1 MNTVLLANLIKIRWI
16 AIVGQL
22 ITLFTIFSIFNLT
35 IPLTECLFVVLLSI
49 LVNFTSYF
57 IQRGNSTLTDKKTF
71 LFLLFDISQLVGLL
85 FLTGG
90 IFNPFVILI
99 LAPIIIS
106 ASYLSAFWTI
116 LLSFYSIVLI
126 LIINLNYIPLN
137 WEQKFITPS
146 IYNIGILVAL
156 IITIVF
162 LAIYAYL
169 FASSAR
175 KISSALTAT
184 ELKLSNQKKTTEV
197 AYLSAAA
204 VHELSTPLNTIFLVL
219 NDLLKEKI
227 LIKNSVLIKDIE
239 LLKSQAERCKEIL
252 LRLSKNPQNLKDNF
266 FEKIRVIDLLKLN
279 FEKFN
284 DNKNLIIN
292 NDNFNKESKIYFKD
306 EVNYALGNIIQN
318 SILYSRSEI
327 KIFLGITRNQFTIK
341 IQDDGDGFSR
351 DVFDKL
357 GEPYISK
364 NKKGM
369 GLGIFIA
376 KNLIENMKGTTIFY
390 NSKKGGAVV
399 EIKFDKTILI

>member
-1 MNTVLLANLIKIRWI
+1 MSTVLLANLIKIRWI

-22 ITLFTIFSIFNLT
+22 ITLFTIFFIFNLT

-71 LFLLFDISQLVGLL
+71 LFLIFDISQLVGLL

-137 WEQKFITPS
+137 WEEKFITPS

-327 KIFLGITRNQFTIK
+327 KIFLGITRNQLIIK

-351 DVFDKL
+351 DVLDKL

-376 KNLIENMKGTTIFY
+376 KNLIENMKGNIIFY
-390 NSKKGGAVV
+390 NSNNKGAVV
-399 EIKFDKTILI
+399 EINFDKTILI

>member
-1 MNTVLLANLIKIRWI
+1 MSTVLLANLIKIRWI

-22 ITLFTIFSIFNLT
+22 ITLFTIFFIFNLT

-71 LFLLFDISQLVGLL
+71 LFLIFDISQLVGLL

-106 ASYLSAFWTI
+106 ASYLPAFWTI

-227 LIKNSVLIKDIE
+227 LIKNSILIKDIE

-327 KIFLGITRNQFTIK
+327 RIFLGITRNQFTIK

-351 DVFDKL
+351 DVLDKL

-376 KNLIENMKGTTIFY
+376 KNLIENMKGTIIFY
-390 NSKKGGAVV
+390 NSNKGGAVV

>member
-1 MNTVLLANLIKIRWI
+1 MNTVLLINLIKIRWI

-22 ITLFTIFSIFNLT
+22 TTLFTIFFVFNFT
-35 IPLTECLFVVLLSI
+35 IPLTECLIVVALSI
-49 LVNFTSYF
+49 LVNFYSYF
-57 IQRGNSTLTDKKTF
+57 IQRGNPTLTDKKTF

-90 IFNPFVILI
+90 VFNPFIVLI

-106 ASYLSAFWTI
+106 ASYLSALWTV
-116 LLSFYSIVLI
+116 LLSLHSILLI
-126 LIINLNYIPLN
+126 LIINFNYVPLN
-137 WEQKFITPS
+137 WEQNFITPT
-146 IYNIGILVAL
+146 IYNIGIIIAL
-156 IITIVF
+156 IITIIF
-162 LAIYAYL
+162 IAIYAYL

-175 KISSALTAT
+175 KISRALTAT

-227 LIKNSVLIKDIE
+227 LITNSVLIKDIE

-266 FEKIRVIDLLKLN
+266 FEKIRIIDLIKLN

-284 DNKNLIIN
+284 DNKKLILN
-292 NDNFNKESKIYFKD
+292 NESFNKESKILFKD

-318 SILYSRSEI
+318 AILYSKVEI
-327 KIFLGITRNQFTIK
+327 KIFLKVNKSVFTIK
-341 IQDDGDGFSR
+341 IEDDGDGFSR
-351 DVFDKL
+351 DVLDKL

-376 KNLIENMKGTTIFY
+376 KNLIENMKGNIIFY
-390 NSKKGGAVV
+390 NSNNNGAVV
-399 EIKFDKTILI
+399 EINFDKTILI

>member
-1 MNTVLLANLIKIRWI
+1 MNTVLLTNLIKIRWI
-16 AIVGQL
+16 AIAGQL
-22 ITLFTIFSIFNLT
+22 TTLFTIFFVFNFA
-35 IPLTECLFVVLLSI
+35 IPLTACLFVVSLSI
-49 LVNFTSYF
+49 LVNFYSYF
-57 IQRGNSTLTDKKTF
+57 IQRGNPTLTDKKTF

-90 IFNPFVILI
+90 VFNPFVVLI

-106 ASYLSAFWTI
+106 ASYLSALWTI
-116 LLSFYSIVLI
+116 LLALYSILLI
-126 LIINLNYIPLN
+126 LIINFNYIPLN
-137 WEQKFITPS
+137 WEQNFIIPL

-156 IITIVF
+156 IITIIF
-162 LAIYAYL
+162 IAIYAYL

-175 KISSALTAT
+175 KISSALSAT

-219 NDLLKEKI
+219 NDLLKEKV
-227 LIKNSVLIKDIE
+227 LVTNSVLIKDIE

-252 LRLSKNPQNLKDNF
+252 LRLSKNPQNLKDDF
-266 FEKIRVIDLLKLN
+266 FEKIRIIDLVKLN

-284 DNKNLIIN
+284 DNKKLILN
-292 NDNFNKESKIYFKD
+292 NDDFNRESKIYFKD

-318 SILYSRSEI
+318 AIIFSKHEI
-327 KIFLGITRNQFTIK
+327 KIFLTIIKNEFTIK
-341 IQDDGDGFSR
+341 IEDDGDGFSR
-351 DVFDKL
+351 DVLDKL

-376 KNLIENMKGTTIFY
+376 KNLIENMKGNIVFY
-390 NSKKGGAVV
+390 NSINNGEVV

>member
-1 MNTVLLANLIKIRWI
+1 MSTVLLANLIKIRWI

-22 ITLFTIFSIFNLT
+22 ITLFTIFFIFNLT

-137 WEQKFITPS
+137 WEEKFITPS

-376 KNLIENMKGTTIFY
+376 KNLIENMKGTIIFY
-390 NSKKGGAVV
+390 NSNKGGAVV

>member
-1 MNTVLLANLIKIRWI
+1 MSTVLLANLIKIRWI

-22 ITLFTIFSIFNLT
+22 ITLFTIFFIFNLT

-376 KNLIENMKGTTIFY
+376 KNLIENMKGTIIFY
-390 NSKKGGAVV
+390 NSNKGGAVV

>member
-1 MNTVLLANLIKIRWI
+1 VNTVLLINLIKIRWI

-22 ITLFTIFSIFNLT
+22 TTLFSIFFVFNFT
-35 IPLTECLFVVLLSI
+35 IPLTECLIVVALSI
-49 LVNFTSYF
+49 LVNFYSYF
-57 IQRGNSTLTDKKTF
+57 IQRGNPTLTDKKTF

-90 IFNPFVILI
+90 VFNPFIVLI

-116 LLSFYSIVLI
+116 LLSSYSILLI
-126 LIINLNYIPLN
+126 LIINFNYVPLN
-137 WEQKFITPS
+137 WEQNFITPT
-146 IYNIGILVAL
+146 IYNIGIIIAL
-156 IITIVF
+156 IITIIF
-162 LAIYAYL
+162 IAIYAYL

-175 KISSALTAT
+175 KISRALTAT

-227 LIKNSVLIKDIE
+227 LMKNSVLIKDIE

-266 FEKIRVIDLLKLN
+266 FEKIRIIDLIKLN

-284 DNKNLIIN
+284 DNKKLIIN
-292 NDNFNKESKIYFKD
+292 NDNFNKESKILFKD

-318 SILYSRSEI
+318 AIIYSKVEI
-327 KIFLGITRNQFTIK
+327 KIFLKVNKSVFTIK
-341 IQDDGDGFSR
+341 IEDDGDGFSR
-351 DVFDKL
+351 DVLDKL

-376 KNLIENMKGTTIFY
+376 KNLIENMKGNIIFY
-390 NSKKGGAVV
+390 NSNNKGAVV
-399 EIKFDKTILI
+399 EINFDKTILL

>member
-1 MNTVLLANLIKIRWI
+1 VNTVLLINLIKIRWI

-22 ITLFTIFSIFNLT
+22 TTLFTIFFFFNFT
-35 IPLTECLFVVLLSI
+35 IPLTECLIVVALSI
-49 LVNFTSYF
+49 LVNSYSYF
-57 IQRGNSTLTDKKTF
+57 IQRGNPTLTDKKTF

-90 IFNPFVILI
+90 VFNPFVVLI

-106 ASYLSAFWTI
+106 ASYLSALWTI
-116 LLSFYSIVLI
+116 LLSLYSILLI
-126 LIINLNYIPLN
+126 LIINFNYIPLN
-137 WEQKFITPS
+137 WEQNFITPTT
-146 IYNIGILVAL
+146 YNIGIIIAL
-156 IITIVF
+156 IITIIF
-162 LAIYAYL
+162 IAIYAYL

-175 KISSALTAT
+175 KISRALTAT

-227 LIKNSVLIKDIE
+227 LITNNVLIKDIE

-252 LRLSKNPQNLKDNF
+252 FRLSKNPQNLKDNF
-266 FEKIRVIDLLKLN
+266 FEKIRIIDLIKLN

-284 DNKNLIIN
+284 DNKKLILN
-292 NDNFNKESKIYFKD
+292 NDSFNKESKILFKD

-318 SILYSRSEI
+318 AILYSKVEI
-327 KIFLGITRNQFTIK
+327 KIFLKVNKNVFTIK
-341 IQDDGDGFSR
+341 IEDDGDGFSR
-351 DVFDKL
+351 DVLDKL

-376 KNLIENMKGTTIFY
+376 KNLIENMKGNIIFY
-390 NSKKGGAVV
+390 NSNNNGAVV
-399 EIKFDKTILI
+399 EINFDKTILI

>member
-1 MNTVLLANLIKIRWI
+1 MSTVLLANLIKIRWI

-22 ITLFTIFSIFNLT
+22 ITLFTIFFIFNLT

-49 LVNFTSYF
+49 VVNFSSYF

-106 ASYLSAFWTI
+106 ASYLPAFWTI

-376 KNLIENMKGTTIFY
+376 KNLIENMKGTIIFY
-390 NSKKGGAVV
+390 NSNKGGAVV